1 MSQLRSPIVF
11 IFTYFFVLFSAFA
24 ESHTVTV
31 AADSGSGYVG
41 TLQFASGISNCYGEV
56 SAAFGNEEFIPSGY
70 VYKGKTYSPQD
81 VGLDQFKKVRL
92 GSTDLSA
99 DLYIGAQN
107 LGRLTMK
114 NVIFFSGTGC
124 FGETYHITKLL
135 GLDDK
140 EYRSRLKELSL
151 NNFSI
156 SAKAVDYK
164 IEMKIDEKDEAA
176 KAELKELETKK
187 NAELKEKEMIKNAA
201 MASQAPT
208 ATPPPNTVLPKSTPE
223 NYASA
228 ARVSPAAKTAGS
240 AAANAAEAE
249 QKKAAQAAV
258 ADQRANQY
266 ALEMAAQLE
275 RDQAQAQI
283 AAHGTAAAT
292 AGFVQGISGTGT
304 GLGVSILYAN
314 ETPKNSRFE
323 PLLIGIILGKTVD
336 SADNANRAN
345 LLSGIETQMAINP
358 DIFESDPTV
367 LATPKYASSNKRYGY
382 MIEFKFFGN
391 FESFGWLQP
400 YGGIGYAHFEEFSAI
415 LGNIGSGWELTKGF
429 GLAIPTA
436 KGFLRAG
443 YNMDLKVIDLGF
455 AVHM

>member
-1 MSQLRSPIVF
+1 MPQLRSLIVF
-11 IFTYFFVLFSAFA
+11 ICAYVIVLSPVFA
-24 ESHTVTV
+24 EKHSVTV
-31 AADSGSGYVG
+31 GADSGSGYVG
-41 TLQFASGISNCYGEV
+41 TLQFASGISNCYGDI
-56 SAAFGNEEFIPSGY
+56 SAAFGNENFTPSGY
-70 VYKGKTYSPQD
+70 VYKGKTYSPQE
-81 VGLDQFKKVRL
+81 VGLTQFKKVKL
-92 GSTDLSA
+92 GYTDLSA
-99 DLYIGAQN
+99 DLFIGAQN
-107 LGRLTMK
+107 LGRLTMT

-140 EYRSRLKELSL
+140 EYRSRIKELSL
-151 NNFSI
+151 SNFSI

-176 KAELKELETKK
+176 KAELKEKEKEKEIKK
-187 NAELKEKEMIKNAA
+187 NAALAP
-201 MASQAPT
+201 QAPP
-208 ATPPPNTVLPKSTPE
+208 ATPTPNAVLPKTTTDNSPQ
-223 NYASA
+223 A
-228 ARVSPAAKTAGS
+228 AKVSPSVKGADTAAT
-240 AAANAAEAE
+240 NAAVAE
-249 QKKAAQAAV
+249 QKKAAEAA
-258 ADQRANQY
+258 AANQRANQY
-266 ALEMAAQLE
+266 AIEMAAQLE

-283 AAHGTAAAT
+283 AVHDTAAAAT
-292 AGFVQGISGTGT
+292 GFVQGISGTGT

-336 SADNANRAN
+336 PRDKANRGN
-345 LLSGIETQMAINP
+345 LFSGIETQMAINP

-400 YGGIGYAHFEEFSAI
+400 YGGIGYAHFEEFSAT
-415 LGNIGSGWELTKGF
+415 LRNIGSGWELTKAF
-429 GLAIPTA
+429 GLAVPTGS
-436 KGFLRAG
+436 GFLRAG

-455 AVHM
+455 AIHM